1 MDAHGSDLPSIHQR
15 PYFDGIVQ
23 LPVLPSHLARESLA
37 AMPSSTCWT
46 QPPRPSPTPD
56 SAPIS
61 TEWAQTT
68 PVSTTTANPSTTVN
82 GKRKAGAKS
91 SAGQQ
96 GKKKKSSK
104 KETTP
109 SKRFVWTNK
118 MIEALLD
125 MRFKDDDVRLRV
137 EKADTNR
144 KKALAWQFFANR
156 LSEKLEVVL
165 TSDQCEYRQ
174 GKEARTD
181 TGNDGNEDESKLWGI
196 LNSAFAGRTG
206 IGGATL
212 ADADNDSDCVEEE
225 KSFSSSN
232 SRQKAATPIASL
244 AAAMKDGMTAI
255 AASMG
260 TDDKLVEVLHDL
272 RAAQEAARDLQARQ
286 LTLLEHLVSKMA
298 PPN

>member
-23 LPVLPSHLARESLA
+23 LPVLPSQSG
-37 AMPSSTCWT
+37 PGVISSDAIFYMLDPAT
-46 QPPRPSPTPD
+46 
-56 SAPIS
+56 SA
-61 TEWAQTT
+61 
-68 PVSTTTANPSTTVN
+68 VAN
-82 GKRKAGAKS
+82 KY
-91 SAGQQ
+91 
-96 GKKKKSSK
+96 KKLK
-104 KETTP
+104 
-109 SKRFVWTNK
+109 
-118 MIEALLD
+118 
-125 MRFKDDDVRLRV
+125 
-137 EKADTNR
+137 
-144 KKALAWQFFANR
+144 
-156 LSEKLEVVL
+156 
-165 TSDQCEYRQ
+165 CEYRQ

-181 TGNDGNEDESKLWGI
+181 TGNDGNEDESELWGI